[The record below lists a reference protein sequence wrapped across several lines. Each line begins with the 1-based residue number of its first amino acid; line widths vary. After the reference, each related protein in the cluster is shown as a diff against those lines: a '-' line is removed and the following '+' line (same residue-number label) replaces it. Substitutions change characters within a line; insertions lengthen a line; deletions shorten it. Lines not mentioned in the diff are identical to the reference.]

1 MPVKQTKETTPKSK
15 SREVK
20 FTVPSFAFYKN
31 YSVVLYIL
39 LLVAAFFL
47 GSFTTK
53 ISYLEKNAKPA
64 DTTAAAQPQQQPGA
78 QPAAVKV
85 ELSAIKSIFNSRDVI
100 KFGAANKK
108 VLLVE
113 VADPSCTFCQAAAGK
128 NPELSKQMG
137 AQFTLVSDGGTYVS
151 PVQEMKKL
159 VDAGQASFAYI
170 YQNGHGNG
178 EMAMKALYCANEQG
192 KFWDAHDKLNTNEGY
207 NLINNDVKNDKTA
220 SGKLSDFL
228 ADVVDSNALKSC
240 LNSGKYDSYL
250 AKDQKLAASLGVNGT
265 PGFFVN
271 ATNFA
276 GAYNWNDMKSAVD
289 TALK

>member
-1 MPVKQTKETTPKSK
+1 MPVRQTRETTSKSK

-20 FTVPSFAFYKN
+20 FTVPSFAFNKN

-39 LLVAAFFL
+39 LLVAAFLL

-53 ISYLEKNAKPA
+53 ISYLEKNVKPA
-64 DTTAAAQPQQQPGA
+64 DTTAAAQQQQQAGA

-85 ELSAIKSIFNSRDVI
+85 ELSTIKGVFTNKNAI
-100 KFGAANKK
+100 KFGDANKK
-108 VLLVE
+108 VLFVE
-113 VADPSCTFCQAAAGK
+113 IADPSCPFCQAAAGK

-228 ADVVDSNALKSC
+228 ASAVNSNDLKSC
-240 LNSGKYDSYL
+240 LDSGKYDSSL
-250 AKDQKLAASLGVNGT
+250 ADDQKLASSLGANGT
-265 PGFFVN
+265 PGFFIN
-271 ATNFA
+271 TTNFA

-289 TALK
+289 AALK